1 MMAGEGGKG
10 AMTVTNGL
18 YTIQIEMRDGG
29 HGRAHGVIVLREGK
43 IAGGDSYFYYTGTY
57 RADHGKWL
65 GELIT
70 NEHTKSAGTLPLFGG
85 REVTCG
91 FTGAYSA
98 DAAEVNGTA
107 LVGKTSVG
115 FHARLKLLAEF

>member
-1 MMAGEGGKG
+1 MPAVRHFDLN
-10 AMTVTNGL
+10 TVETVR
-18 YTIQIEMRDGG
+18 YF
-29 HGRAHGVIVLREGK
+29 HCAHGVIVLREGK
-43 IAGGDSYFYYTGTY
+43 IAGGDSYFYYTGSY